1 MIERDRGVYVLACD
15 NCGEEILGFKSY
27 QQTQEYMTENNWVSC
42 AGERL
47 NLEKGIVNYCPRCT
61 K

>member
-27 QQTQEYMTENNWVSC
+27 QQTQEYMTENNWVS
-42 AGERL
+42 
-47 NLEKGIVNYCPRCT
+47 
-61 K
+61 